1 MIAAFSRQGD
11 VERAVEVLA
20 RMGVDENLVI
30 DEAVFQE
37 KRRHG
42 LADVSVVRPVAL
54 LSGDGDIDRD
64 LRLAGPGGGNDALID
79 LIFHRSGQMPV
90 QLQRVGV
97 GKGKTSAGQ
106 RRQRIAASA
115 G

>member
-1 MIAAFSRQGD
+1 
-11 VERAVEVLA
+11 
-20 RMGVDENLVI
+20 MGVDENLVI

-42 LADVSVVRPVAL
+42 LADVSVVGPVAL

-97 GKGKTSAGQ
+97 GKGKKARICHGIDKQ
-106 RRQRIAASA
+106 QQNRQQKGRFRPAPDKS
-115 G
+115 GKG